1 MKQFMKATAAS
12 VALALIGASSVAAQ
26 EVTLR
31 CQHFLSPKGSVP
43 AFFITPW
50 AEKVEADSNG
60 RIKVEIY
67 PAMQLGGKPP
77 ALYDQIRD
85 GVIDCGWALPA
96 YTPGRFPSTEAFEL
110 PFMMTEDLLMAAVQ
124 AGGDR
129 QELHEAI
136 RSHSMEAAGSVKQGG
151 PNDLLDRLRT
161 DEQFAGLDLETLADP
176 GLFVG
181 RAPQQVDHF
190 IREVVDPIAT
200 RWSAAATNQV
210 ELRV

>member
-1 MKQFMKATAAS
+1 MRSERICALSRFVMNLPSNAYQTAAVQWFERTLDDS
-12 VALALIGASSVAAQ
+12 ANRRLVLPEACLALDG
-26 EVTLR
+26 TLD
-31 CQHFLSPKGSVP
+31 LLIN
-43 AFFITPW
+43 IT
-50 AEKVEADSNG
+50 
-60 RIKVEIY
+60 
-67 PAMQLGGKPP
+67 
-77 ALYDQIRD
+77 D
-85 GVIDCGWALPA
+85 GMIVHEPVITANLM
-96 YTPGRFPSTEAFEL
+96 SEL